1 MLSLKE
7 AAYLAELSKIH
18 FSDEELSAMARDMG
32 QIIELMDSIKSVEV
46 EDTGGDESVAIPFKD
61 LRADSPQPS
70 FDRADI
76 MANAKG
82 ARETFFVTR
91 RVVE

>member
-18 FSDEELSAMARDMG
+18 FCDEELSAIARDMG

-46 EDTGGDESVAIPFKD
+46 EDISSDANRAIPFKG
-61 LRADSPQPS
+61 LRLDSPHPS

-76 MANAKG
+76 LANAKE
-82 ARETFFVTR
+82 AKETFFVAR

>member
-7 AAYLAELSKIH
+7 AAYLAELSKIS
-18 FSDEELSAMARDMG
+18 FNDDELSSIAQDMS
-32 QIIELMDSIKSVEV
+32 QIIDLMDSIKIADVESF
-46 EDTGGDESVAIPFKD
+46 ESDANRAITYGS
-61 LRADSPQPS
+61 LRSDVPTDS

-76 MANAKG
+76 LANAKG
-82 ARETFFVTR
+82 AKDTFFVAR